1 MSFPSKLKIHVG
13 WKQCLVADDPNYFNE
28 MYGSVSEIVA
38 LIKATLMET
47 TGGKITSVR
56 TLESGI
62 VEEYAIVS
70 HMEEEKQL
78 LFRIWPI
85 FFTHDKRVEYKIFTP
100 QKCLIDLIYRHLK
113 LLAKTSGARLV
124 EKN

>member
-1 MSFPSKLKIHVG
+1 MVKDI
-13 WKQCLVADDPNYFNE
+13 NYFDD

-38 LIKATLMET
+38 LIRAALMEA
-47 TGGKITSVR
+47 TGRTITSVR

-85 FFTHDKRVEYKIFTP
+85 FFTHDKRVEFKIFTP
-100 QKCLIDLIYRHLK
+100 QKSLVELIYRHLK
-113 LLAKTSGARLV
+113 LFAKTSGARLV